1 MTKKQKQHQTIVP
14 GAALAVNVIG
24 TTREDLS
31 FALKAWKRK
40 IKKSEVLEKTRAL
53 REFIKPSVIKRKQL
67 IAAKFIQK
75 VRDRHS
81 I

>member
-1 MTKKQKQHQTIVP
+1 MNKKQKQHQTIVP
-14 GAALAVNVIG
+14 GNALAVNVIG

-40 IKKSEVLEKTRAL
+40 IKKSEVLEKTRDL
-53 REFIKPSVIKRKQL
+53 REFIKPSVKKRKQL

>member
-1 MTKKQKQHQTIVP
+1 MNKKQKQHQTIVP
-14 GAALAVNVIG
+14 GAAFAVNVIG
-24 TTREDLS
+24 STREDLS

-40 IKKSEVLEKTRAL
+40 IKKSEVLEKTRDL
-53 REFIKPSVIKRKQL
+53 REFIKPSVKKRKQL